1 MGDRIYID
9 PESNEYNTFVWGD
22 DRAALEY
29 HADDNARAFYARLST
44 KADIDIYTDYGDPVD
59 ADLWFYN
66 FIGNPEI
73 PSTSRAWLTLGI
85 PWDEDSDYHPDPR
98 DVYIYQVDKYG
109 DLEDVTDRFTY
120 SDDAYAIEGWTI
132 RTRQLGTYIISDTEL
147 DLDTGYEME
156 YDWDDDAYE
165 EQYKVNPVT
174 GGGTQDYTPVTLPV
188 NYGGSTGGSTGGA
201 VSEPEPEESKPD
213 DEEEEGNRQVTAK
226 PVPEAVPE
234 VDEPE
239 EKPAGKGFAPW
250 AVVLVIA
257 LIAAGAGTGGYFL
270 YRHFSE

>member
-1 MGDRIYID
+1 MCGA
-9 PESNEYNTFVWGD
+9 TTG
-22 DRAALEY
+22 AALEY

-174 GGGTQDYTPVTLPV
+174 GGGTQDYTPGDP
-188 NYGGSTGGSTGGA
+188 
-201 VSEPEPEESKPD
+201 P
-213 DEEEEGNRQVTAK
+213 RQLRRQYRRL
-226 PVPEAVPE
+226 
-234 VDEPE
+234 D
-239 EKPAGKGFAPW
+239 GRRR
-250 AVVLVIA
+250 LR
-257 LIAAGAGTGGYFL
+257 AGARRRANRTTRRKRATVRSPPSRSPRRSPRSTNRRKSPRARASPPGRSYW
-270 YRHFSE
+270 